1 MFGLAI
7 LYDLAGSIA
16 AWQAQWGFTYNTP
29 MVITNFVYTFFFL
42 CCFIGVATGV
52 YAAKQFKKVEDLL
65 PADEAFEAAVAER
78 NAKKAEKKAAKGK

>member
-1 MFGLAI
+1 M
-7 LYDLAGSIA
+7 LYELAGNIA
-16 AWQAQWGFTYNTP
+16 AWQAHWGFTYNTP

-52 YAAKQFKKVEDLL
+52 YAAKQFKKVENLL

-78 NAKKAEKKAAKGK
+78 NAARAAKKAAKKA